1 MLNPSSNHIAVWTCI
16 AGITG
21 VPFYFKNW
29 LDRTRPILAE
39 TVQNKT
45 TRLSML
51 IFGILFA
58 GGFLFNR
65 NSQNSAMVLLFAAII
80 SFSFLYQFAGR
91 YQTEMNR
98 RVRPTPEHTRATHL
112 ASLRRNGSRLVVGA
126 GLCLLFSKFHLLIL
140 LLPFAIPFFT
150 PLFVR
155 MQHACS
161 PLADSPLRL
170 EIEAKFKEEGIP
182 LSGVFLIDDPE
193 SEVKNAFITGSPL
206 AAGFMGQT
214 LFITLPLI
222 RELNHQEILAVA
234 FHEAAHAQNHHGS
247 KRIFSSVFLMILCAF
262 WISVP
267 VAFLFPK
274 NLPLIAA
281 SIFGSVFAQ
290 AFFLSKV
297 VTKQEHEADLLAV
310 RMGASSD
317 ALVTA
322 IEKLSCGKIRTSNRI
337 LRILSGNLYPSE
349 ASRIKEIH
357 SCGESV
363 NTPVFQNKPAFL
375 AYSLLVLGVVFW
387 AANVRTV
394 PANNSH
400 SEDRIVGR

>member
-1 MLNPSSNHIAVWTCI
+1 MLNPSSNHIAIWTCL

-29 LDRTRPILAE
+29 LDRTKPILAE
-39 TVQNKT
+39 NVQNKT

-51 IFGILFA
+51 IFGMLFT
-58 GGFLFNR
+58 GGFIFNR
-65 NSQNSAMVLLFAAII
+65 SSQGSAMVLLFAAII

-91 YQTEMNR
+91 YQTRMNQR
-98 RVRPTPEHTRATHL
+98 NPASPDQIRAAHI
-112 ASLRRNGSRLVVGA
+112 ASLRKNGSRLIVGA
-126 GLCLLFSKFHLLIL
+126 ALCLLFSKAHLLIL
-140 LLPFAIPFFT
+140 ILPFAIPFFT

-161 PLADSPLRL
+161 PLAESPLRA

-182 LSGVFLIDDPE
+182 LSGIYLIDDPE
-193 SEVKNAFITGSPL
+193 SDVKNAFITGSSL
-206 AAGFMGQT
+206 ASGFMGQT
-214 LFITLPLI
+214 LFMTLPLI
-222 RELNHQEILAVA
+222 RTLREREILAVA
-234 FHEAAHAQNHHGS
+234 MHEAAHARNNHGS
-247 KRIFSSVFLMILCAF
+247 KRIAASVLLMVLCAF

-281 SIFGSVFAQ
+281 SIFGTVFAQ

-297 VTKQEHEADLLAV
+297 IAKQEHEADLLAV

-317 ALVTA
+317 ALVDA
-322 IEKLSCGKIRTSNRI
+322 IEKLSSGRLSPSNRI
-337 LRILSGNLYPSE
+337 LRILSGNLYPTE
-349 ASRIKEIH
+349 TSRIEEIR
-357 SCGESV
+357 SCGASE
-363 NTPVFQNKPAFL
+363 NEAVFQNKPALL

-387 AANVRTV
+387 AANVRTP

-400 SEDRIVGR
+400 SEDRIVSR